1 MLIDLDNKLCRDIQD
16 WCEQVNIPIN
26 EYIESVLRM
35 DLSLRK
41 YGDLNEKVGKK
52 QKEMKKEEPTVVIAP
67 YETDMN
73 VPTIVHSEGTPANKE
88 INVKY
93 AQVDK
98 DITEP
103 VKSDTPKE
111 QEPQPK
117 PTKKKERIINIH

>member
-1 MLIDLDNKLCRDIQD
+1 MLVELDNKLCRDIQD
-16 WCEQVNIPIN
+16 WCGQVNMPIN

-52 QKEMKKEEPTVVIAP
+52 QKEMKKEEPTVVVAP

-73 VPTIVHSEGTPANKE
+73 VPTIVHIEGTPANKE

-103 VKSDTPKE
+103 VETVTPKE
-111 QEPQPK
+111 EEPQPK